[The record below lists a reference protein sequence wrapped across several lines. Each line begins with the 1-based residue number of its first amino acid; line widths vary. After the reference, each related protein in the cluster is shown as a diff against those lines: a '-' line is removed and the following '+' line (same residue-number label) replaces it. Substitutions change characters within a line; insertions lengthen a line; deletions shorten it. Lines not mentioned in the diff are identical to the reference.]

1 MTDQNIRI
9 DYKKLNSFIKD
20 YARMMK
26 RGWLFLIIADEYG
39 LGEQITFNISASCL
53 EEELSAQGTV
63 VYIGENEKGNNGVG
77 INFSFSSKSKEYL
90 SKALPALINQK
101 YGSIWGEKI
110 CTFIGE
116 A

>member
-1 MTDQNIRI
+1 MADQNIRI
-9 DYKKLNSFIKD
+9 DYKKFNSFIKD

-39 LGEQITFNISASCL
+39 LGEKITFSISATGL
-53 EEELSAQGTV
+53 EKELSAQGTV
-63 VYIGENEKGNNGVG
+63 IYIGENEKGNSGVG
-77 INFSFSSKSKEYL
+77 INFSFSSESKDYL
-90 SKALPALINQK
+90 SKALPALINQN

-110 CTFIGE
+110 CSFIGE